1 MINRGYE
8 LEVPR
13 AWLPFSYDFLFLLF
27 FSVSILIIDHPPTA
41 QLYNA
46 PLTRAPEPPLVYN
59 NHRL

>member
-8 LEVPR
+8 LEVPLAR
-13 AWLPFSYDFLFLLF
+13 LPFSYDFLFLLS
-27 FSVSILIIDHPPTA
+27 SVSILIIDHPSTA

-46 PLTRAPEPPLVYN
+46 PLTRAPEPPLMYN

>member
-8 LEVPR
+8 LEV
-13 AWLPFSYDFLFLLF
+13 LPSPVFFLLWIFSLF
-27 FSVSILIIDHPPTA
+27 FSVSTLIIDHPSTA

-46 PLTRAPEPPLVYN
+46 SLTRAPEPPLMYN